1 MLPSKLEM
9 SEMSDDAPEMMDVE
23 RAECGVPGSFA
34 TEAQQDGWRASTRSV
49 GGVAPFDMLRALG
62 RRTMGK

>member
-23 RAECGVPGSFA
+23 RAECGVPGSF
-34 TEAQQDGWRASTRSV
+34 EAQEDGWRASTRSV
-49 GGVAPFDMLRALG
+49 GGVAPFDMLRLLG
-62 RRTMGK
+62 RRPAWEEE

>member
-1 MLPSKLEM
+1 
-9 SEMSDDAPEMMDVE
+9 MSDDAPEMMDVD

-49 GGVAPFDMLRALG
+49 GGVAPFDMLLL
-62 RRTMGK
+62 